1 MFLSRLKIQ
10 HGHCSGLGGC
20 HGSSS
25 IPAPG
30 TFECRRCGQKKK
42 KKKKEGKLHAYVEVL
57 YIIKISSSSKVIG
70 PLQRLIH
77 QEVIL

>member
-1 MFLSRLKIQ
+1 MVTAVAWVAVMARVLSLPQ
-10 HGHCSGLGGC
+10 GLLNAGG
-20 HGSSS
+20 
-25 IPAPG
+25 AA
-30 TFECRRCGQKKK
+30 KKK